1 MTDRAANPDTVELF
15 ARYRQ
20 GDQQAA
26 TALFERYLLRLTAL
40 ARARLAA
47 KLSAR
52 VDPEDV
58 IQSAYRS
65 FFIGARE
72 GRFSIEQSG
81 DLWRL
86 LVTITLRKLY
96 RQAAR
101 YTADVRDIGRE
112 RRISPDAEW
121 TEQVIARDPTPD
133 EVVAVADELESLLSS
148 LPAAS
153 RRIVELRMQGES
165 LEEIARVVNRS
176 ERTVRRALK
185 EIQDDYVKRYGP
197 VAGEGSPHPRR
208 WASGRRARRIRAA
221 PPAPLE
227 RPTVSSADAPVRYSD
242 FVLKELIGAG
252 GMGKVYRAVPRGAD
266 QPVALKF
273 LRKQFLS
280 RSDAVAAFVLLL
292 AGDRSVRVTD
302 FGLARNLPGNG
313 TTTTAIAGSAAYMA
327 PEQIADCWGPLTYAT
342 DLYGLGAVLYHL
354 LTGRPPFA
362 GERAVDVLAQVV
374 SHQTPPTQQ
383 HLNPSIPSALSQF
396 CLQCLSKRAA
406 DRPQSMSELMAALP
420 SAAPWCRQ
428 LADR

>member
-1 MTDRAANPDTVELF
+1 
-15 ARYRQ
+15 
-20 GDQQAA
+20 
-26 TALFERYLLRLTAL
+26 
-40 ARARLAA
+40 
-47 KLSAR
+47 
-52 VDPEDV
+52 
-58 IQSAYRS
+58 
-65 FFIGARE
+65 
-72 GRFSIEQSG
+72 
-81 DLWRL
+81 
-86 LVTITLRKLY
+86 
-96 RQAAR
+96 
-101 YTADVRDIGRE
+101 
-112 RRISPDAEW
+112 
-121 TEQVIARDPTPD
+121 
-133 EVVAVADELESLLSS
+133 
-148 LPAAS
+148 
-153 RRIVELRMQGES
+153 
-165 LEEIARVVNRS
+165 
-176 ERTVRRALK
+176 
-185 EIQDDYVKRYGP
+185 
-197 VAGEGSPHPRR
+197 
-208 WASGRRARRIRAA
+208 
-221 PPAPLE
+221 
-227 RPTVSSADAPVRYSD
+227 
-242 FVLKELIGAG
+242 
-252 GMGKVYRAVPRGAD
+252 
-266 QPVALKF
+266 LKF

-374 SHQTPPTQQ
+374 SHQTPPTPQ